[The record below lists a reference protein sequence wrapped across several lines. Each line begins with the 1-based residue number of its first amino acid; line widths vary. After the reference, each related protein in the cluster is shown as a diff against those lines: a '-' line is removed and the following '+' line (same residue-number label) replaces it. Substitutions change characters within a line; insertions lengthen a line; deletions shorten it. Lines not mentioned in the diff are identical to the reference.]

1 MSIYKSK
8 LSILWKQVWA
18 LAGVQGAIT
27 LSWLVYNTYLP
38 QLLIQFGF
46 PSSLAPLIL
55 IIENSLAVIMEP
67 LMGALSDQSQ
77 RKFATRFPLISLG
90 VILSSTLLI
99 AIPCMVTFV
108 SPSQVFRGLLPLTL
122 IAWSLTMTIFRS
134 PALSLLIKY
143 SMPSELPLA
152 VSFITFAG
160 GVVGAF
166 RGVAH
171 QFILS
176 LGAIWSFA
184 IASFVLL
191 GTGLVLRFFHP
202 PEIPELPKNFPAP
215 TIPFYNLS
223 LIFLT
228 GFTMSWGSR
237 LLMDTLGKT
246 LKTQL
251 SPDKVTITMLFFGL
265 ALALASLPAG
275 FCASKFGNRPIMILG
290 IIVTIISISTIIIFS
305 VPTPFIILLIV
316 SLIVGF
322 SLITNGIIPFILQST
337 PPHWSG
343 LGIGTYFGGF
353 SLAMSLF
360 GLLFSPA
367 ITPFMAGISAALA
380 FSVSSIC
387 IFSTKIE
394 YNRP

>member
-77 RKFATRFPLISLG
+77 RKFTTRFPLISLG

-166 RGVAH
+166 V
-171 QFILS
+171 
-176 LGAIWSFA
+176 
-184 IASFVLL
+184 VLL
-191 GTGLVLRFFHP
+191 
-202 PEIPELPKNFPAP
+202 I
-215 TIPFYNLS
+215 
-223 LIFLT
+223 
-228 GFTMSWGSR
+228 
-237 LLMDTLGKT
+237 
-246 LKTQL
+246 
-251 SPDKVTITMLFFGL
+251 
-265 ALALASLPAG
+265 
-275 FCASKFGNRPIMILG
+275 
-290 IIVTIISISTIIIFS
+290 
-305 VPTPFIILLIV
+305 
-316 SLIVGF
+316 
-322 SLITNGIIPFILQST
+322 
-337 PPHWSG
+337 
-343 LGIGTYFGGF
+343 
-353 SLAMSLF
+353 SLF
-360 GLLFSPA
+360 LVWV
-367 ITPFMAGISAALA
+367 PFGHLRSHPLY
-380 FSVSSIC
+380 F
-387 IFSTKIE
+387 
-394 YNRP
+394 